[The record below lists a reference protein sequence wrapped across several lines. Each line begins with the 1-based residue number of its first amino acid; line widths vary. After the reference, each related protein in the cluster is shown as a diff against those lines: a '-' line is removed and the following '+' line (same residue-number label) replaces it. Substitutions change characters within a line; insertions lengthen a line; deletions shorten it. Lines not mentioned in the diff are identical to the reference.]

1 MTPTDANAPE
11 STPDVPPGL
20 QAHAETR
27 LRNAYAHAAAARRR
41 ELDAAR
47 ASSDPSAFAADPAS
61 DADARDPPD
70 PTEGIAATID
80 ALKTLAR
87 REVAEAAVQ
96 ARGADDHRD
105 DDEAQP
111 KRPRMTSPAS
121 GPSDP
126 PGPSDPSGP
135 SEPPS
140 ASSPPAKG
148 EKRRRAPNVAARFD
162 ASARSMATAMRASW
176 PLTRAL
182 VLTREATVD
191 VAVEASKTHARRAAW
206 RREVITTHHKTL
218 RKNIARKGGRDDAKG
233 MGIEAKGEDAEATRD
248 VADTTT
254 TTTTSAAV
262 VSEERLWRAATGGED
277 ARSADALSAYAE
289 AAEEVGNRTWV
300 IAALLWCH
308 AEIRA
313 FLREGGAAEA
323 ATKSARTA
331 HWRERGARMPEAEEA
346 ALREAFEK
354 TLNLETGALVPSEWR
369 GADRDRPLLVD
380 VGSCWDFFRRF
391 DASFRVVALD
401 LCPRR
406 DEVLTCDFLGLRI
419 GAPDEDIVTAPVD
432 PGGIGARRLE
442 SLPAGAANAAV
453 LSLVLSYVPTP
464 RQRGE
469 MIRRCREI
477 LADDGRGILCIV
489 TPHSTDRGHVPHR
502 ALPVLREWR
511 AAIESVGFER
521 VRYERHP
528 SVHCLAYRTVGKGG
542 ARCAEGEAP
551 PMRIAFDHEADQGED
566 FEGAVKD

>member
-1 MTPTDANAPE
+1 MSPTDANAPE
-11 STPDVPPGL
+11 CTSDVPPGL

-41 ELDAAR
+41 ELDAAH
-47 ASSDPSAFAADPAS
+47 ASTDPSAFAADPAS

-87 REVAEAAVQ
+87 REVAEAAVR
-96 ARGADDHRD
+96 ARGDHHLGD
-105 DDEAQP
+105 HDGDEAHA
-111 KRPRMTSPAS
+111 KRPRMTAARTRMS
-121 GPSDP
+121 GS
-126 PGPSDPSGP
+126 SDPSGP
-135 SEPPS
+135 PEPPT
-140 ASSPPAKG
+140 ASSSPAKG
-148 EKRRRAPNVAARFD
+148 KKRRRVPNVAARFD

-176 PLTRAL
+176 PVTRAL

-191 VAVEASKTHARRAAW
+191 VAVEASRTHARRAAW

-218 RKNIARKGGRDDAKG
+218 RKTIARRGGRDDAKG
-233 MGIEAKGEDAEATRD
+233 VGTEANLEEPTRTSSRGFSDAP
-248 VADTTT
+248 
-254 TTTTSAAV
+254 TTSATRAAV
-262 VSEERLWRAATGGED
+262 FEERLWRAATGGED
-277 ARSADALSAYAE
+277 ARHAEALSAYAE

-313 FLREGGAAEA
+313 FLFEGGAAEA
-323 ATKSARTA
+323 ATRSARKA

-346 ALREAFEK
+346 ALRESFDE
-354 TLNLETGALVPSEWR
+354 TLRLESGALVPSEWR

-406 DEVLTCDFLGLRI
+406 DEVLTCDFLGMRI
-419 GAPDEDIVTAPVD
+419 GAPDEAIVTAPVD
-432 PGGIGARRLE
+432 PGGMGARRLE
-442 SLPAGAANAAV
+442 SLPAGAANAAI

-511 AAIESVGFER
+511 DAIESVGFER

-566 FEGAVKD
+566 FEGAVED

>member
-1 MTPTDANAPE
+1 MSPTDANAPE
-11 STPDVPPGL
+11 CTSDVPPGL

-41 ELDAAR
+41 ELDAAH
-47 ASSDPSAFAADPAS
+47 ASTDPSAFAADPAS

-87 REVAEAAVQ
+87 REVAEAAVR
-96 ARGADDHRD
+96 ARGDHHLGD
-105 DDEAQP
+105 HDGDEAHA
-111 KRPRMTSPAS
+111 KRPRMTAARTRTS
-121 GPSDP
+121 
-126 PGPSDPSGP
+126 GPSDPSGP
-135 SEPPS
+135 PEPPT
-140 ASSPPAKG
+140 ASSSPAKG
-148 EKRRRAPNVAARFD
+148 KKRRRVPNVAARFD

-176 PLTRAL
+176 PVTRAL

-191 VAVEASKTHARRAAW
+191 VAVEASRTHARRAAW

-218 RKNIARKGGRDDAKG
+218 RKTIARRGGRDDAKG
-233 MGIEAKGEDAEATRD
+233 VGTEANLEEPTRTSSRGFSDAPTTRATRGVRGASLARGD
-248 VADTTT
+248 GWRGRASRGGAERVRGGCGGGWESNVGDRGFAL
-254 TTTTSAAV
+254 
-262 VSEERLWRAATGGED
+262 VSRGDSRVSF
-277 ARSADALSAYAE
+277 R
-289 AAEEVGNRTWV
+289 
-300 IAALLWCH
+300 
-308 AEIRA
+308 
-313 FLREGGAAEA
+313 GGAAEA
-323 ATKSARTA
+323 ATRSARKA

-346 ALREAFEK
+346 ALRESFDE
-354 TLNLETGALVPSEWR
+354 TLRLESGALVPSEWR

-406 DEVLTCDFLGLRI
+406 DEVLTCDFLGMRI
-419 GAPDEDIVTAPVD
+419 GAPDEAIVTAPVD
-432 PGGIGARRLE
+432 PGGMGARRLE
-442 SLPAGAANAAV
+442 SLPAGAANAAI

-511 AAIESVGFER
+511 DAIESVGFER

-566 FEGAVKD
+566 FEGAVED